1 MTEIKAILFDLDGTL
16 LDSDMQVFL
25 PHYLKQL
32 AARVA
37 HLIPPKEFIAH
48 LLAATQAM
56 VDNDGRAT
64 NAQVFAEAFYPR
76 VGHSQTELE
85 PVYHD
90 RSAVSTRASA
100 SATGLSLSTP
110 RRCAKLSV
118 GKSPGTSK
126 D

>member
-16 LDSDMQVFL
+16 LDSNMQLLL
-25 PHYLKQL
+25 PHYLQQI

-48 LLAATQAM
+48 LLAATQTM

-110 RRCAKLSV
+110 RHCAKLSV
-118 GKSPGTSK
+118 GKSPSTSK